1 MNVVSFGFRYGTPEA
16 LELLFD
22 VRFLPN
28 PYFESDLRERT
39 GRDAPVSEYVLKS
52 TRGAAFFERLRDW
65 LRFLLPLYDSE
76 GKAYVTIGVGCTGG
90 RHRSVAVAEAVA
102 ADAAR
107 GRPRGERR
115 APRRGEEHMK
125 PGIVIVTHYRLGE
138 EFLQALRLIVPDAPE
153 FHSVSV
159 EPTQSVEEMRSQIQD
174 ALKAA
179 DRGHGILVLTDMFGG
194 TPSNIAL
201 SFLDEHRVE
210 VVTGLNLPM
219 LIKLATMSDRG

>member
-1 MNVVSFGFRYGTPEA
+1 
-16 LELLFD
+16 
-22 VRFLPN
+22 
-28 PYFESDLRERT
+28 
-39 GRDAPVSEYVLKS
+39 
-52 TRGAAFFERLRDW
+52 
-65 LRFLLPLYDSE
+65 
-76 GKAYVTIGVGCTGG
+76 
-90 RHRSVAVAEAVA
+90 
-102 ADAAR
+102 
-107 GRPRGERR
+107 
-115 APRRGEEHMK
+115 MK

-153 FHSVSV
+153 FQSVSL
-159 EPTQSVEEMRSQIQD
+159 EPTQSVEEMRGRIAD

-219 LIKLATMSDRG
+219 LIKLATLGEDKPLDELAAFIKSYGQRNISVASELLPDEGR